1 MNDIQKIKE
10 FFSKPLKEV
19 SGNVDIEDFNKVV
32 QAIQQTNYPVTV
44 MLTSMFGN
52 EIEIIV
58 GMDAPDPL
66 IDAISD
72 IMDDLGYNSN
82 RDYSIAGDSS
92 TLSRRQ
98 YDEIRRINGGHKDY
112 YRESVSKEK
121 NKSLKEIDVND
132 PVLMKARAAA
142 FQRTQ
147 PKPEA
152 PKSFKNADKI
162 KALQMRRVQIMRD
175 MEQEAEPEGG
185 PIADRYGDMLNKI
198 DKAIAMLSEA
208 KTAVDM
214 AKKRLD
220 ALGVKYEMSA
230 TDKVRPFKV
239 IYKPINKSDK
249 FYDEFEDIVDLF
261 SLHVF
266 INGLLTTLG
275 IS

>member
-1 MNDIQKIKE
+1 
-10 FFSKPLKEV
+10 
-19 SGNVDIEDFNKVV
+19 
-32 QAIQQTNYPVTV
+32 

-162 KALQMRRVQIMRD
+162 KVLKMRRAQLMRD

-220 ALGVKYEMSA
+220 AGAQNGTSQAKTKRIFNISIRLYESVVQNIVSFFNSEMFFNLRHTLRTTIQPSINIFGNRITDNLFTTTDTFPNNQLGE
-230 TDKVRPFKV
+230 
-239 IYKPINKSDK
+239 
-249 FYDEFEDIVDLF
+249 LF
-261 SLHVF
+261 
-266 INGLLTTLG
+266 
-275 IS
+275 